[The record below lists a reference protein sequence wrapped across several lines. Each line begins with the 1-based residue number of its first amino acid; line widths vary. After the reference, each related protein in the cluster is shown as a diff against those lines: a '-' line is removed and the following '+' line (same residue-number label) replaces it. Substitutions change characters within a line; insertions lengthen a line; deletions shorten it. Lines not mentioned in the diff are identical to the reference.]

1 MTLQFVSS
9 GIIGDNFEGAHMNG
23 RASFSF
29 DPNHNREY
37 VSIDEV
43 KEQLITSQIIKH
55 RRSSERSVSV
65 SAQGY
70 DLGL

>member
-1 MTLQFVSS
+1 
-9 GIIGDNFEGAHMNG
+9 MNG

-29 DPNHNREY
+29 DPNHTREY